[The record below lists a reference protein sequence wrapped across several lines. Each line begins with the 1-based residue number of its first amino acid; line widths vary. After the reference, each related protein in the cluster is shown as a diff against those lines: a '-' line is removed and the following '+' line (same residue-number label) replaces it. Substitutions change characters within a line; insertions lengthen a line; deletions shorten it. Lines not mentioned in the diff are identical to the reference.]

1 VLGQSDTPIAI
12 SIIQCASH
20 HSIYNLPCEK
30 NMDSALE
37 KQLSSEFEAA
47 FSKILPELA
56 QLLQK
61 NDLSQTLELSLGSDL
76 FNTAMAAQGCCFIN
90 GALKCP
96 CSNCQAATSKDAL
109 GLDAEKAGQ
118 LSRDVEAQ
126 LHSISSQLSPSLQQA
141 KESFDIQF
149 KVEPASE
156 NSQVSCA
163 FVNGVLVCS

>member
-1 VLGQSDTPIAI
+1 
-12 SIIQCASH
+12 
-20 HSIYNLPCEK
+20 
-30 NMDSALE
+30 MDSALAN
-37 KQLSSEFEAA
+37 QLSSEFEAA

-61 NDLSQTLELSLGSDL
+61 NELSQALELSLGSDL
-76 FNTAMAAQGCCFIN
+76 FNTAMAAQGCCLIN
-90 GALKCP
+90 GMLKCP

-118 LSRDVEAQ
+118 LCRDVEAQ
-126 LHSISSQLSPSLQQA
+126 LHSISSQLSPGLQQA

-149 KVEPASE
+149 KVDPASE
-156 NSQVSCA
+156 KSQVSCE